1 MQSETFHL
9 SSYISAHEAFHY
21 ARKNLARR
29 YPRNAHDH
37 DFFEVFLIVE
47 GRTAHWING
56 VTQVLEPGQ
65 LVFMRPTDTHAFRA
79 DQAQGCEIINIMFR
93 VESAEHLIK
102 RYADSLAGRFF
113 ASKSD
118 IPELHTLGPTR
129 FKRALNVATQLQTAD
144 RSLAR
149 IEEFLL
155 ALINRVAVPETRAIR
170 TAPRWFSAACNA
182 AQHPEVFR
190 DGAAGFIAAAGRS
203 HEHVCRTCKDVLG
216 VTPTDYINRIRI
228 DHAAQLLR
236 TEDSSIETIAAA
248 CGFQNTSYFYRL
260 FDRAFQTTPRRYRFD
275 HQRDPFDAT
284 HRS

>member
-1 MQSETFHL
+1 MEAETFRIDGYL
-9 SSYISAHEAFHY
+9 QPSEAFHY
-21 ARKNLARR
+21 ARKQLARR
-29 YPRNAHDH
+29 FPRKAHDH
-37 DFFEVFLIVE
+37 EFYEDFLIVE
-47 GRTAHWING
+47 GRTAHRVNS
-56 VTQVLEPGQ
+56 VRQVLEPGQ

-79 DQAQGCEIINIMFR
+79 DRAQGCEIINIMFR
-93 VESAEHLIK
+93 IASADHLVK
-102 RYADSLAGRFF
+102 RYNDTLSGRFF
-113 ASKSD
+113 ASKAD

-129 FKRALNVATQLQTAD
+129 FKRAMNMATQLQTAD

-155 ALINRVAVPETRAIR
+155 ALTNRVAVPETRAIR

-190 DGAAGFIAAAGRS
+190 EGAAGFIAAAGRS

-236 TEDSSIETIAAA
+236 TEDSPIEAIAEI

-260 FDRAFQTTPRRYRFD
+260 FERAYHTTPRRYRFE
-275 HQRDPFDAT
+275 HQRDPFVAT
-284 HRS
+284 EAS